1 MADPTLSTRTA
12 GRAALQAA
20 PRLVPAV
27 ERAVRLLDSLARAR
41 RPLSLAQLARD
52 LAAPKS
58 SVHGLLSTLVELDLV
73 RRSDAGEF
81 SLGTRPLQWAGAWSV
96 HSDVASVFH
105 ELAGDTGPLASET
118 VMLAVLD
125 GSDVLY
131 LGCRP
136 GTRALAVNFR
146 VGGRFPASCTSSGK
160 AILSTLDPREVRAL
174 FAGGRALP
182 RPTRH
187 SVPSVAALL
196 RQLAQ
201 ARADGHAT
209 DDEEMA
215 EGMECFGAPVF
226 SAAHGPAVAAVAVSL
241 IKAGTSEA
249 RRDELLAAIRGLAAR
264 LSARLGSAHRPV
276 HASSTPPASTHVP
289 AHVPTHASTP
299 APTPKAAAPRPTA
312 ATIKSPPAGNA
323 ARRST
328 HPGPRAAS
336 RRNPSS

>member
-1 MADPTLSTRTA
+1 MANQTLSTRVA
-12 GRAALQAA
+12 GRAALPAA
-20 PRLVPAV
+20 PRMVPAV

-81 SLGTRPLQWAGAWSV
+81 SLGTRPLQWAGAWSI
-96 HSDVASVFH
+96 HSDVASAFH
-105 ELAGDTGPLASET
+105 ELAGDAGPLACET

-125 GSDVLY
+125 GTDVLY

-174 FAGGRALP
+174 FAGGRSLP
-182 RPTRH
+182 RPTH
-187 SVPSVAALL
+187 YSVSSVPALL

-201 ARADGHAT
+201 ARVDGHAT

-226 SAAHGPAVAAVAVSL
+226 SAARGPAVAAVAVSL
-241 IKAGTSEA
+241 IKAGTGEA
-249 RRDELLAAIRGLAAR
+249 QRDELLAAIRELAAQ
-264 LSARLGSAHRPV
+264 LSARLGAAQPVQAQSRP
-276 HASSTPPASTHVP
+276 
-289 AHVPTHASTP
+289 P
-299 APTPKAAAPRPTA
+299 APTLQAVALRPPA
-312 ATIKSPPAGNA
+312 ATIKAPPTGHGT
-323 ARRST
+323 RRT
-328 HPGPRAAS
+328 LPKGPRLVPSAPRSAQ
-336 RRNPSS
+336 RRNPSR

>member
-12 GRAALQAA
+12 GRAALQPA

-73 RRSDAGEF
+73 RRSEAGEF

-96 HSDVASVFH
+96 HSDVASAFH

-174 FAGGRALP
+174 FAGGRGLP

-226 SAAHGPAVAAVAVSL
+226 SGAHGPAVAAVAVSL

-249 RRDELLAAIRGLAAR
+249 RRDELLGAIRGLAAQ
-264 LSARLGSAHRPV
+264 LSARLGSAHRPA
-276 HASSTPPASTHVP
+276 HASSTTHAP
-289 AHVPTHASTP
+289 AHAPTHAS
-299 APTPKAAAPRPTA
+299 TPKAAAPRPTA
-312 ATIKSPPAGNA
+312 ATIKSPPAGKA
-323 ARRST
+323 ARRT
-328 HPGPRAAS
+328 TPPGPRAAS